1 MPLFQKASA
10 IKANRTPDIQNKF
23 RYKNAGNLK
32 KFTIKECEHLSDDE
46 AKTADN
52 RLIARFLQCVPRGG
66 NKIPDAKKPTLTRDA
81 TKGRFS
87 NIV

>member
-1 MPLFQKASA
+1 MREIS
-10 IKANRTPDIQNKF
+10 
-23 RYKNAGNLK
+23 K
-32 KFTIKECEHLSDDE
+32 KFTIKACEHLSDDE

-66 NKIPDAKKPTLTRDA
+66 NKPSDAKKPTLTRGA